1 MTLLEYVKDQF
12 KDGVELFRDE
22 ITITKNNTTIKR
34 NTARLKKMSLG
45 LISCSDAKEWYDICR
60 LNCEVGT
67 VIEPYKEELWEPIY
81 DDMVLLVRLAL
92 TEGLIRERMGAS
104 SKTLLNIL
112 SRRDKERWS
121 ENKGTTVDIQKNKDS
136 DNISVHF
143 EVV

>member
-45 LISCSDAKEWYDICR
+45 IISCSDAKEWYDICR

-67 VIEPYKEELWEPIY
+67 VIEPYKEELWKPIY
-81 DDMVLLVRLAL
+81 DDMLLLVKNDL
-92 TEGLIRERMGAS
+92 TAKLIMERTGS
-104 SKTLLNIL
+104 SAKILLNIL
-112 SRRDKERWS
+112 ERRDGKNWSPTKDVKIQNDNKEP
-121 ENKGTTVDIQKNKDS
+121 
-136 DNISVHF
+136 ISISIVGL
-143 EVV
+143 